1 MENKGGI
8 WVIEK
13 ADIERVK
20 ALLTENNGKRIKL
33 SAKKGRKRIIVRH
46 GVIKETYPSIFLV
59 TLDSISDF
67 AVTERTVSFSYADI
81 LTKSVEIMLADTK
94 QIIM

>member
-1 MENKGGI
+1 M
-8 WVIEK
+8 IER

-20 ALLTENNGKRIKL
+20 DLLTQNAGMRIKL

-59 TLDSISDF
+59 QLDSISEF
-67 AVTERTVSFSYADI
+67 ANTERTVSFSYADI
-81 LTKSVEIMLADTK
+81 LTKSIEILVVDTK
-94 QIIM
+94 QIII